1 MELINWTA
9 GVCHFYF
16 IKFEFFYTVL
26 RLKVNLL
33 QITIPSKNNNECFFR
48 SAPKTLKTL
57 YLTSVCYNVLT
68 VN

>member
-26 RLKVNLL
+26 TAQTQGESVTNYY
-33 QITIPSKNNNECFFR
+33 TIKEQH
-48 SAPKTLKTL
+48 
-57 YLTSVCYNVLT
+57 
-68 VN
+68 